1 MLVPLGT
8 VTALMCVMATKH
20 FCADFLFQTNWIARG
35 KSGVDSWLWP
45 LLIHAFGHA
54 ALTLLIA
61 LLLFPS
67 LWWFAPLEFVVHAII
82 DRAKAVV
89 GRRAELDAGKAE
101 YWWLLGFDQFLHQL
115 TNILIVSGF
124 LALGSAHS

>member
-8 VTALMCVMATKH
+8 ATALMCVMAAKH
-20 FCADFLFQTNWIARG
+20 FCADFLFQTAWIARG
-35 KSGVDSWLWP
+35 KAGTDNWVLP
-45 LLIHAFGHA
+45 LMLHAGGHA

-61 LLLFPS
+61 LLLYPK
-67 LWWFAPLEFVVHAII
+67 LWWFAPLELVVHAVI

-89 GRRAELDAGKAE
+89 GRRAALDAGQAE
-101 YWWLLGFDQFLHQL
+101 FWWLLGFDQFLHHL

-124 LALGSAHS
+124 LALGTPHP